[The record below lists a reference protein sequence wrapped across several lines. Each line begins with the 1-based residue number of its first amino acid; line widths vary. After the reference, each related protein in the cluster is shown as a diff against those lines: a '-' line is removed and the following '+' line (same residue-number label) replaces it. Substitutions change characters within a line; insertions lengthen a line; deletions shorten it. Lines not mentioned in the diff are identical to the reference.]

1 MDLFD
6 LSKLPRN
13 LLEMALSKLSTFDL
27 INYSNCSPK
36 CTLDIKNFMRQRK
49 VRFEIYSDERPSI
62 NVIHHENPH
71 KDFQGDCW
79 FFSGRVDKKFP
90 TEIAMFGGKKIH
102 AHLEKKGIRAAGK
115 NPISGFFIFAKHLD
129 EILNC
134 PPIYQLEIGKQDSKE
149 TKRIIDWINQRGS
162 SEVEHCDITGEAVQ
176 MTNTDLSY
184 ILDHVN
190 IKTALNIRCEVQED
204 FQHDLPETLKHFCCY
219 YSKWITLNQLISPNF
234 EFVSADKSGFTNQD
248 MIFYLEKVLAG
259 DLPNLVYF
267 QAEIEGLDI
276 EGIANG
282 VRTVQKTDSDF
293 RLLVEYKK
301 YIEQNM
307 IIIGYYDF
315 KRDDGM
321 IVTIGVPRI
330 FSQSF
335 QIFVR
340 SEYDRWL

>member
-36 CTLDIKNFMRQRK
+36 CTVDVKNFIRQRK
-49 VRFEIYSDERPSI
+49 VRFVIISEEKPEIC
-62 NVIHHENPH
+62 VVHHENPH
-71 KDFQGDCW
+71 KYFQE
-79 FFSGRVDKKFP
+79 V
-90 TEIAMFGGKKIH
+90 AMFGGRKIH
-102 AHLEKKGIRAAGK
+102 AHLEEKGIRAAGK

-134 PPIYQLEIGKQDSKE
+134 PPIYQLEIGKQEPKE
-149 TKRIIDWINQRGS
+149 SKRIIDWINQRGS
-162 SEVEHCDITGEAVQ
+162 SEVEHCDITSKAQ

-184 ILDHVN
+184 VLNNVN
-190 IKTALNIRCEVQED
+190 VTTALNIQCEVQED
-204 FQHDLPETLKHFCCY
+204 FHYDLPETLKHFYCD
-219 YSKWITLNQLISPNF
+219 YSKWMTLDQLISPRF
-234 EFVSADKSGFTNQD
+234 EFVSAYKSGFTNQD
-248 MIFYLEKVLAG
+248 MVVYLEKVLAG

-276 EGIANG
+276 NGIANG

-293 RLLVEYKK
+293 RCWVEYKK